1 MTKPIDLCSQVQLKN
16 NLFLDKRYDDVFNA
30 ITTRIKE
37 LPNYQQYRN
46 CIETLLFACNL
57 AENLVLPTDN
67 IDKSA
72 IVIDALTKLFNLSEA
87 EIATTKLN
95 INFLCSHNRVKKFS
109 KYFFW
114 MTRIYKWC
122 VAN

>member
-16 NLFLDKRYDDVFNA
+16 NLFLDKRYDDVFTA

-87 EIATTKLN
+87 EIATMRLS

-109 KYFFW
+109 KYFFL
-114 MTRIYKWC
+114 IIG
-122 VAN
+122 